1 VVLSALKPGA
11 DGSAVIRVYEAN
23 GQSVKGAT
31 IRFQSG
37 ALQASEVNLL
47 EEPIRKMVPEGDTL
61 TFDLRPYEIK
71 TFKLELR

>member
-1 VVLSALKPGA
+1 
-11 DGSAVIRVYEAN
+11 
-23 GQSVKGAT
+23 VKGAT